1 MNILDYKFTSLPNY
15 LVGMDSPIKELE
27 KHLLLDSVDDVRVVG
42 ICGMGGIGKTTLA
55 TALYNKISHQFPVHC
70 LIDDLSK
77 IYRHDGPI
85 SAQKQILCQTLGEEY
100 LQICNL
106 YNASNLIQSR
116 LCR

>member
-1 MNILDYKFTSLPNY
+1 M
-15 LVGMDSPIKELE
+15 GELE
-27 KHLLLDSVDDVRVVG
+27 KLLLLDSVNDVRVVG

-55 TALYNKISHQFPVHC
+55 TALYNKISHQFPVCC

-85 SAQKQILCQTLGEEY
+85 SAQKQILCQTLGEEH

-106 YNASNLIQSR
+106 YNVSNLIRSR
-116 LCR
+116 LCDFLVLVQASPVFIF